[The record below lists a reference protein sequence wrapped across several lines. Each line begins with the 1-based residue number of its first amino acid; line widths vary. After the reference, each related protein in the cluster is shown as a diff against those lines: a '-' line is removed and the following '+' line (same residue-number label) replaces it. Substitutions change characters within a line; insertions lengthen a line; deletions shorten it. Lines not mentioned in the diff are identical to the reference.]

1 MTRAEKAAQM
11 LRDQFAAARVDPPE
25 IIVTEDD
32 YIGDGLC
39 GSVTVD
45 DVTLHP
51 FLISDGVIGWG
62 VDQAIVVPG
71 CHTLSNGDPGYPDDV
86 DVRTIVEPFTV
97 NESLSRKYFVPN
109 PLFVACSKIVAHVV
123 DSRIVAAQVAGEDEY
138 NTETVDHAANE

>member
-1 MTRAEKAAQM
+1 MTHAQQAAQM
-11 LRDQFAAARVDPPE
+11 LRDQFAAAKVEPPE

-32 YIGDGLC
+32 YTGDGIS

-45 DVTLHP
+45 DLTLHP

-62 VDQAIVVPG
+62 VDQAIVIPG

-97 NESLSRKYFVPN
+97 NKSLSGQYFVPN
-109 PLFVACSKIVAHVV
+109 PLFVACAKIVSHVV
-123 DSRIVAAQVAGEDEY
+123 DSRIVAAQVSGEDEY
-138 NTETVDHAANE
+138 NTETVDHAANG